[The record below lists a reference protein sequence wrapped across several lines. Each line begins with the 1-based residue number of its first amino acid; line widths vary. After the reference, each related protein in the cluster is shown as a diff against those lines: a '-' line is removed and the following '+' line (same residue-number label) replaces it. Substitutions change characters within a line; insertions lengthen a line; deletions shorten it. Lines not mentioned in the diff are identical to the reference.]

1 MDYLKRTWADISL
14 DNLNHNYQ
22 QLRAKIPSGCRLLGV
37 VKADAYG
44 HGAVPISR
52 HLCELGAE
60 FLAVSNL
67 EEAMQ
72 LRRGGIRRPILILGY
87 TPPAYA
93 RDLVAMGLRQE
104 VHSLEYAR
112 ALHEELKGSERRLK
126 VHIKLDTGMSRLGF
140 FAYDHPKTVEELKE
154 VAQMPKLLIEG
165 IFMHF
170 PVADSIDGADANF
183 THTQFERFTQMLSAL
198 KGVGIEPEIRHC
210 CNSGAT
216 ILYPEYAL
224 DMVRPGIATYG
235 VLPSEDLRGMID
247 LRPVMS
253 LRSTIFQIRDFE
265 PNITISDGRTYT
277 TEDPARIAVVGIG
290 YADGFPRSLSSGVST
305 TGQAAPRSTSI
316 CPSST
321 FMPSASTTTGQDA
334 LASTACTAANVPALL
349 PRPQPMRQASQP
361 ESRARISGTALSA
374 SMPSCAGSGNT
385 IGSSSFPATMG
396 YTGSGTPTK
405 ISPAPDR
412 AAPMAAS
419 AGAPV

>member
-1 MDYLKRTWADISL
+1 
-14 DNLNHNYQ
+14 
-22 QLRAKIPSGCRLLGV
+22 
-37 VKADAYG
+37 
-44 HGAVPISR
+44 
-52 HLCELGAE
+52 
-60 FLAVSNL
+60 
-67 EEAMQ
+67 
-72 LRRGGIRRPILILGY
+72 
-87 TPPAYA
+87 
-93 RDLVAMGLRQE
+93 
-104 VHSLEYAR
+104 
-112 ALHEELKGSERRLK
+112 
-126 VHIKLDTGMSRLGF
+126 MSRLGF

-265 PNITISDGRTYT
+265 PNITISYGRTYT

-290 YADGFPRSLSSGVST
+290 YADGFPRSMAG
-305 TGQAAPRSTSI
+305 ACRRS
-316 CPSST
+316 
-321 FMPSASTTTGQDA
+321 
-334 LASTACTAANVPALL
+334 
-349 PRPQPMRQASQP
+349 
-361 ESRARISGTALSA
+361 
-374 SMPSCAGSGNT
+374 
-385 IGSSSFPATMG
+385 
-396 YTGSGTPTK
+396 
-405 ISPAPDR
+405 
-412 AAPMAAS
+412 AAS
-419 AGAPV
+419 AWTCAWSISRACRRQRSATSSRSSARMAATASR